1 MESSTDMTTR
11 QLMFSLI
18 EVWKSSGKTQKEFCQ
33 EKDLAHHKF
42 YYWLRKYNDHHRQS
56 ADESPFLSVS
66 TQSAISSNLEI
77 IYPDG
82 RRLLFHQQAEAGFL
96 RALLASLGLRFLPR
110 AGIFSTGTA
119 PTCAKGSTG

>member
-1 MESSTDMTTR
+1 MLEKSKAMESSTDMTTR

-82 RRLLFHQQAEAGFL
+82 RRLIFHQQVEAGFL
-96 RALLASLGLRFLPR
+96 RALLA
-110 AGIFSTGTA
+110 
-119 PTCAKGSTG
+119 